1 MTSEA
6 LRSALLSVFVSGF
19 AFGANSAAPN
29 SRDASDSGRPASAT
43 SARGGRGPARGILP
57 DPALLDGSGQLAE
70 KKPEQGMLGDFELP
84 GDDNAKNGKV
94 GGQQG
99 QKGQQAQQGQQV
111 QQGGAGGQ
119 QQMPQEMTPQSGGE
133 AGQQQAAAAAA
144 GAQPAQGSQS
154 AQGAQ
159 ANAPQSANSQ
169 TQSGTEGGSSGPGD
183 PNAKAEGVQ
192 VGQLDAG
199 GPDGQAAPDGTA
211 SKPQPVA
218 IGDSAMQIK
227 TVANAPGI
235 VGAAVPAGQT
245 QQMEK
250 SIGGGRGSGSS
261 GGGGRSQS
269 EKGRAMPAGL

>member
-1 MTSEA
+1 
-6 LRSALLSVFVSGF
+6 
-19 AFGANSAAPN
+19 
-29 SRDASDSGRPASAT
+29 
-43 SARGGRGPARGILP
+43 
-57 DPALLDGSGQLAE
+57 
-70 KKPEQGMLGDFELP
+70 MLGDFELP
-84 GDDNAKNGKV
+84 GDENTRSGKV

-99 QKGQQAQQGQQV
+99 QPP

-119 QQMPQEMTPQSGGE
+119 QMPQGAPPQGGGA
-133 AGQQQAAAAAA
+133 AGQQQANSNSQ
-144 GAQPAQGSQS
+144 GAQGGAQS
-154 AQGAQ
+154 AQGEQ
-159 ANAPQSANSQ
+159 ANAPQSANGANGP
-169 TQSGTEGGSSGPGD
+169 TQGGTDGAISGPAD

-192 VGQLDAG
+192 VGQLGAA
-199 GPDGQAAPDGTA
+199 GPDGQASAPDGTAA

-250 SIGGGRGSGSS
+250 AVGGGRGSSSVS
-261 GGGGRSQS
+261 GGRNAA

>member
-6 LRSALLSVFVSGF
+6 LRAALLSVFVTGF
-19 AFGANSAAPN
+19 ASGANSPAPN
-29 SRDASDSGRPASAT
+29 ARDASDPGRPASAT
-43 SARGGRGPARGILP
+43 SARGAARGVLP
-57 DPALLDGSGQLAE
+57 DPALLDGSSQPAE
-70 KKPEQGMLGDFELP
+70 KKSEQGMLGDFELP
-84 GDDNAKNGKV
+84 GDDNARSGKV

-99 QKGQQAQQGQQV
+99 Q
-111 QQGGAGGQ
+111 QGGKGGQ
-119 QQMPQEMTPQSGGE
+119 QMPPGMPPQSGGA
-133 AGQQQAAAAAA
+133 AGQQQQASAA
-144 GAQPAQGSQS
+144 GTQPAQGSQS

-159 ANAPQSANSQ
+159 ASASQSANPQ
-169 TQSGTEGGSSGPGD
+169 TQGGTDGAISGPAD
-183 PNAKAEGVQ
+183 PNAKAEGMQ

-199 GPDGQAAPDGTA
+199 GPEGQGAPDGTA
-211 SKPQPVA
+211 SKPQPVS

-250 SIGGGRGSGSS
+250 NIGGGRGSGSS
-261 GGGGRSQS
+261 RGGGRSQS